1 MKKISLEKQ
10 KNKNNIFLLNLMA
23 TNDMTAL
30 LEY

>member
-10 KNKNNIFLLNLMA
+10 KNKNNIFLLNMMA